1 MATERRGR
9 LVEIF
14 GTRKKF
20 TSENKAE
27 QEGLKAE
34 PRLYEEKPICKEEE
48 VKKLFVEYKIYN
60 KKRYRANVPQL
71 LEFLK
76 KDENAV
82 TFWENQHIR
91 KLYDISNVV
100 SFFSSIYTE
109 ETKDSD
115 YEQQWLRSGLCNPF
129 NNNYVINYECIARI
143 REARLY
149 SMPAIL
155 NEIISFCEGTCYVTE
170 SKLLE
175 NHAPDF
181 PCLYVDTMYMAK
193 RKYGDLLDKNE
204 TVSRLPRSNDEETVY
219 ILNPLFITENHFLRL
234 EAYDVWRKSEL
245 SAVKYEW
252 NLIEKKALPM
262 IQVLDELARS
272 RRVYLNEV
280 KKKKEYVT
288 DVLNIYAFIFTN
300 PDESTSG
307 FFFLFAFL
315 FKEHVLQ

>member
-1 MATERRGR
+1 MATERNNY
-9 LVEIF
+9 LKKLF
-14 GTRKKF
+14 GTRKIN
-20 TSENKAE
+20 TPEYKAE
-27 QEGLKAE
+27 QE
-34 PRLYEEKPICKEEE
+34 RLKEERRLRE
-48 VKKLFVEYKIYN
+48 EERIQREGVVRVLFDEYEIYN
-60 KKRYRANVPQL
+60 KKRDKAKVPQL

-91 KLYDISNVV
+91 KLYDISNEIN
-100 SFFSSIYTE
+100 FFSSIYTE

-115 YEQQWLRSGLCNPF
+115 YEQLLRRGLCNPF

-155 NEIISFCEGTCYVTE
+155 NEIFSFCEGTCYVTE

-181 PCLYVDTMYMAK
+181 PCLYVDAMYMKA

-234 EAYDVWRKSEL
+234 DAYDVWRKSRFH
-245 SAVKYEW
+245 AMKYEW
-252 NLIEKKALPM
+252 TLIEKKAPYM

-280 KKKKEYVT
+280 KKRKNK
-288 DVLNIYAFIFTN
+288 
-300 PDESTSG
+300 
-307 FFFLFAFL
+307 
-315 FKEHVLQ
+315 